1 MATMM
6 GRQLALA
13 AQGEDP
19 DMAIEEPSP
28 IPLHAVRQA
37 GISWTLLT
45 GRWLDGLDRLR
56 RAEARDGGR
65 KA

>member
-1 MATMM
+1 
-6 GRQLALA
+6 
-13 AQGEDP
+13 
-19 DMAIEEPSP
+19 MAIAEPSP